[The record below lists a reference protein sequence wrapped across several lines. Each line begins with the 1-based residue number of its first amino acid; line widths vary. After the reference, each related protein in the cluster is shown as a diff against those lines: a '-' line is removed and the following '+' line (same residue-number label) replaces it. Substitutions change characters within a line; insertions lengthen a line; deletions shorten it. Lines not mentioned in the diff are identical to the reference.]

1 MHVAV
6 QLENGL
12 LNICENRMALDSN
25 YLENFFASAGQST
38 GNDSMP
44 CHNNYPRL
52 IKAFC
57 AFVFTSIIGQI
68 TSVIEKITSIID
80 VPRS

>member
-1 MHVAV
+1 
-6 QLENGL
+6 
-12 LNICENRMALDSN
+12 MALDSN
-25 YLENFFASAGQST
+25 LELEKLDLEKFFASAGQST
-38 GNDSMP
+38 GNDYMP

-57 AFVFTSIIGQI
+57 AFVFTSIIGRI